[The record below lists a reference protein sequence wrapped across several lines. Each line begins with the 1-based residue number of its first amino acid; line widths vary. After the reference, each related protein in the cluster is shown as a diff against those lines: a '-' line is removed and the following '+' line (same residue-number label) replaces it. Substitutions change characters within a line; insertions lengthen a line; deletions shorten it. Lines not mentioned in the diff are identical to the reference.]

1 MKKRMK
7 KLLPVAC
14 FLLLPLAHP
23 VSAEESALPV
33 EPQITIRHEDK
44 KTMYEY
50 RVNGI
55 LMEIKVVPEI
65 GPAYYLV
72 PADGGGWIKE
82 EQSQLL
88 VPKWVIFSW

>member
-14 FLLLPLAHP
+14 FLLPLAHP
-23 VSAEESALPV
+23 VLAEESALPV
-33 EPQITIRHEDK
+33 EPQITIRHEEK

-55 LMEIKVVPEI
+55 LKEIKVVPEI

-72 PADGGGWIKE
+72 PADGGGWIRE
-82 EQSQLL
+82 ERSQLL